1 MLGNLKLQLLVEMC
15 RMRPGHV
22 PQYLLFGLKY
32 KNSENFPSYL
42 LLFDSIHL
50 LTLKEISSLPV
61 FSHKYT
67 NYFFFILPAVIR
79 A

>member
-32 KNSENFPSYL
+32 KKYISLKYD
-42 LLFDSIHL
+42 LFCDL
-50 LTLKEISSLPV
+50 WG
-61 FSHKYT
+61 KYSCPLRKMYDRLMILVDFCG
-67 NYFFFILPAVIR
+67 NYP
-79 A
+79 